1 MFIVLVHLNLCCTL
15 QDQIMGFISSIFLR
29 KLLCPGVFHDVALRL
44 TLRDHNKH
52 WTDSE
57 FQSLSLD
64 ELKSE
69 ILLLVEQEVWFLHSS
84 RVPCRYNALDCSLA

>member
-1 MFIVLVHLNLCCTL
+1 
-15 QDQIMGFISSIFLR
+15 MGFISSIFLR
-29 KLLCPGVFHDVALRL
+29 RLLSPGIFHNVALRL

-69 ILLLVEQEVWFLHSS
+69 ILLLVEHEVWFLRSS
-84 RVPCRYNALDCSLA
+84 RVPYRFSSVRWHELLSH